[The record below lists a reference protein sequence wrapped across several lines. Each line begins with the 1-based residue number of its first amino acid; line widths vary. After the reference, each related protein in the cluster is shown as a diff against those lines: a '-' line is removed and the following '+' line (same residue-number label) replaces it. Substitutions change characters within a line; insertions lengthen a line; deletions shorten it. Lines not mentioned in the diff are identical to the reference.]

1 MTTPT
6 SKYNVKRIAHEIQEM
21 LPIYKSISVEYEEA
35 RAIITIAQQEQE
47 QQQQNII
54 TPTVEFCIK
63 EGYPFTPPI
72 ITLIL
77 TTNPTPQKRIPYMT
91 WLKTSS
97 RRVHQALKTLTNTD
111 CLCCSTI
118 LCPNRWSP
126 AMTMRNILQEIETT
140 QQLKRKIKYILA
152 TKDIGKKFQLPEDIE
167 NNIILFIDA

>member
-1 MTTPT
+1 MTTT
-6 SKYNVKRIAHEIQEM
+6 ASKYNVKRIAHEIQEM

-35 RAIITIAQQEQE
+35 RAIITIAQQ
-47 QQQQNII
+47 NRT

-77 TTNPTPQKRIPYMT
+77 TPNPTPQKRIPYMT
-91 WLKTSS
+91 WLKTNS
-97 RRVHQALKTLTNTD
+97 RRVHQALKTLTKTD

-118 LCPNRWSP
+118 LCPNHWSP

-152 TKDIGKKFQLPEDIE
+152 TKDIGKKFNLPEVIE
-167 NNIILFIDA
+167 TYISGFC

>member
-21 LPIYKSISVEYEEA
+21 LPIYKSISVEYEET
-35 RAIITIAQQEQE
+35 RAIITIIQSPSEE
-47 QQQQNII
+47 NTI
-54 TPTVEFCIK
+54 TVEFSIK

-72 ITLIL
+72 ITLTPTP
-77 TTNPTPQKRIPYMT
+77 TTNPTHQKRIPYMT

-97 RRVHQALKTLTNTD
+97 RRVHQALKTLTKTD

-126 AMTMRNILQEIETT
+126 ANTLKDILQEIETT
-140 QQLKRKIKYILA
+140 QNVKQKIKYILA
-152 TKDIGKKFQLPEDIE
+152 TKDIGKKFNLPEVIE
-167 NNIILFIDA
+167 TYISGFC

>member
-1 MTTPT
+1 MTTPA

-35 RAIITIAQQEQE
+35 RAIVTINQQTIT
-47 QQQQNII
+47 

-72 ITLIL
+72 ITLTPNPNPN
-77 TTNPTPQKRIPYMT
+77 TTKRIPYMT

-97 RRVHQALKTLTNTD
+97 RRVHQTLKTLTKTD

-140 QQLKRKIKYILA
+140 QQLKRKIKYILV
-152 TKDIGKKFQLPEDIE
+152 TKDIGKKFNLPEVVETYISG
-167 NNIILFIDA
+167 FC

>member
-1 MTTPT
+1 
-6 SKYNVKRIAHEIQEM
+6 M

-35 RAIITIAQQEQE
+35 RAIVTIAQQEQHE
-47 QQQQNII
+47 QQQQTII

-72 ITLIL
+72 ITLTPNPNQK
-77 TTNPTPQKRIPYMT
+77 TTKRIPYMT

-97 RRVHQALKTLTNTD
+97 RRVHQALKTLTKTD

-140 QQLKRKIKYILA
+140 QQLKRKIKYILV
-152 TKDIGKKFQLPEDIE
+152 TKDIGKKFNLPEVVETYISG
-167 NNIILFIDA
+167 FC

>member
-1 MTTPT
+1 MTTPP

-35 RAIITIAQQEQE
+35 RAIITIAQQEK
-47 QQQQNII
+47 QQNIT

-77 TTNPTPQKRIPYMT
+77 TPNPTPTKRIPYMT
-91 WLKTSS
+91 WLKTNS
-97 RRVHQALKTLTNTD
+97 RRVHQTLKTLTKTD

-118 LCPNRWSP
+118 LCPNHWSP

-140 QQLKRKIKYILA
+140 QLLKRKIKYILA
-152 TKDIGKKFQLPEDIE
+152 TKDIGTKFQLPEDIE
-167 NNIILFIDA
+167 NNIISFIDV